1 MPEKE
6 SYETGWVS
14 VISSRGAVRFA
25 VRVQPR
31 AARTELVGVHGDALK
46 MRVMAPPVEGA
57 ANAELIAFLAKQ
69 LGVPKS
75 AVQIRRGARG
85 RDKLVEVEGISE
97 DQVHALYR

>member
-1 MPEKE
+1 M
-6 SYETGWVS
+6 SL
-14 VISSRGAVRFA
+14 RGAVRFA

-46 MRVMAPPVEGA
+46 IRVMAPPVEGA
-57 ANAELIAFLAKQ
+57 ANAELIAFLAER

-75 AVQIRRGARG
+75 AVQVRRGARG

-97 DQVHALYR
+97 DRVHALYR